1 MTSLAGKMPADP
13 TARMAVLL
21 LKIFRS
27 DCIQSGS
34 CGVMLAKREKM
45 ETRKQPISM
54 RAHNCAAKVFRSVAP
69 LLLIASLL
77 VLYARPKN
85 NSEANQTTA
94 AAAIFDNPLGLV
106 LTPQTGDSRNDK
118 EISQLQQRIR
128 DGRNIELW
136 LERLGWAF
144 VAKARESFDPGFYKL
159 AEECARCIEKR
170 NPQSEEA
177 MLLRAHV
184 LQNLH
189 RFKES
194 ETLAR
199 RLVQQRGL
207 SFDYGL
213 LGDALME
220 QGKLKDAVE
229 AYQRM
234 MNLKPDLH
242 AYARAAHMRWL
253 KGDLA
258 GAIEAMQLAVGAAS
272 PLNAES
278 AAWVNT
284 RLAFYEFQAG
294 QFQEAEQRCAFALDF
309 QNNYPPAL
317 LLQGKMLLARNRFRE
332 AVDALQNAAK
342 QNPLPEYQWTLAE
355 ALRAVGHENE
365 ASGIETQ
372 LRQRGAIADPRTLT
386 LFLATRHESPETA
399 LRLAQ
404 AELNSRSDVFTHDA
418 LAWSLA
424 AAGKLGEAYD
434 QMKRALAEGTEDGRL
449 FFHAAVIAS
458 KTGHAADADRWLR
471 KANELSH
478 LLLPSERN
486 QLPHPTASDAKQ
498 LASLAPNQKKTFPLG
513 RNTARKAQPQPQTKT

>member
-1 MTSLAGKMPADP
+1 
-13 TARMAVLL
+13 
-21 LKIFRS
+21 
-27 DCIQSGS
+27 
-34 CGVMLAKREKM
+34 M

-54 RAHNCAAKVFRSVAP
+54 RAQNCAGKVFRSVAP

-77 VLYARPKN
+77 ILYSRPKN
-85 NSEANQTTA
+85 KGEANQTA
-94 AAAIFDNPLGLV
+94 AAAIFDDPLALV
-106 LTPQTGDSRNDK
+106 LTPQTSDSRINR
-118 EISQLQQRIR
+118 EISRLQQQIR
-128 DGRNIELW
+128 SGRNIHLW
-136 LERLGWAF
+136 LDRLGWAF

-159 AEECARCIEKR
+159 AEQCARSIEKR
-170 NPQSEEA
+170 DPQSEEA

-189 RFKES
+189 RFEES
-194 ETLAR
+194 EALSR
-199 RLVQQRGL
+199 RLVQNRGL

-253 KGDLA
+253 KGDVA
-258 GAIEAMQLAVGAAS
+258 GAIEAMQLAVDAAS

-278 AAWVNT
+278 AGWVNT
-284 RLAFYEFQAG
+284 RLAFYQFQTG
-294 QFQEAEQRCAFALDF
+294 QFQEAEQRCAFALSF

-317 LLQGKMLLARNRFRE
+317 LLQGKMLLARNRFGE
-332 AVDALQNAAK
+332 AVDALQSAAK

-355 ALRAVGHENE
+355 ALRAVGKENE
-365 ASGIETQ
+365 ASEIEAQ
-372 LRQRGAIADPRTLT
+372 LCQRGANSDPRTLA

-399 LRLAQ
+399 LRLARS
-404 AELNSRSDVFTHDA
+404 ELDSRADVFTYDA

-434 QMKRALAEGTEDGRL
+434 QMQRALAEGTEDGRL

-458 KTGHAADADRWLR
+458 KTGHAADADRWLC

-478 LLLPSERN
+478 LLLPSERR
-486 QLPHPTASDAKQ
+486 QLPHPMASDAKQ
-498 LASLAPNQKKTFPLG
+498 QASLSSEPTKTFPLG
-513 RNTARKAQPQPQTKT
+513 PNTVRKTQTQPQTKT

>member
-1 MTSLAGKMPADP
+1 
-13 TARMAVLL
+13 VLVPH
-21 LKIFRS
+21 R
-27 DCIQSGS
+27 
-34 CGVMLAKREKM
+34 
-45 ETRKQPISM
+45 
-54 RAHNCAAKVFRSVAP
+54 
-69 LLLIASLL
+69 
-77 VLYARPKN
+77 
-85 NSEANQTTA
+85 
-94 AAAIFDNPLGLV
+94 
-106 LTPQTGDSRNDK
+106 GDSRTDK

-159 AEECARCIEKR
+159 AEQCALSIEKR
-170 NPQSEEA
+170 DPQSQEA
-177 MLLRAHV
+177 MLLQAHV

-189 RFKES
+189 RFNES
-194 ETLAR
+194 EALAR

-234 MNLKPDLH
+234 MNLRPDLH

-272 PLNAES
+272 PQDAES

-294 QFQEAEQRCAFALDF
+294 QFQEAEQRCAFALAF

-332 AVDALQNAAK
+332 AVDALQSAAK

-434 QMKRALAEGTEDGRL
+434 QMRRALAEGTEDGRL

-458 KTGHAADADRWLR
+458 KTGHTADTDRWLR

-486 QLPHPTASDAKQ
+486 QLHNAAASDAKQ
-498 LASLAPNQKKTFPLG
+498 QASLAPNQKKTFPLG